1 MVVNMKK
8 TVNSKEDTKKV
19 KNTKKVNNKNNTK
32 KKEMWKKII
41 MVIIVLIIVLAGIGA
56 GLIFGMAGK
65 YAITKKDL
73 IIDYSNSTV
82 VDTDGNVLAVLSG
95 KENRKIVM

>member
-1 MVVNMKK
+1 MKK

-41 MVIIVLIIVLAGIGA
+41 MVIILLVLTPVGI
-56 GLIFGMAGK
+56 
-65 YAITKKDL
+65 
-73 IIDYSNSTV
+73 V
-82 VDTDGNVLAVLSG
+82 VDKKIEAYF
-95 KENRKIVM
+95 ENKREP

>member
-1 MVVNMKK
+1 MKK

-41 MVIIVLIIVLAGIGA
+41 MVIKIKLFMFLI
-56 GLIFGMAGK
+56 
-65 YAITKKDL
+65 YH
-73 IIDYSNSTV
+73 
-82 VDTDGNVLAVLSG
+82 
-95 KENRKIVM
+95 